1 MSVSYG
7 PSIPRGGL
15 VFSIDPMSVRSNKNR
30 YNLANNSN
38 WNFVDPGTS
47 ITNWTMNGSSTE
59 NRRFAN
65 TNPLGVTSLIWDTP
79 SNDADSGADGGFNS
93 GRWAIDPTYYYRHSC
108 WIKRQVLGNGSVYL
122 GLYGYNSL
130 NQNMGVLNRSN
141 SANNTNPYFYAGAW
155 DSGYG
160 LSANQWYL
168 FVGYTFPQGS
178 GSGAVHADHGIYN
191 TSGTKV
197 SSGGSDYV
205 WQEGNVQTAI
215 RSYLYYST
223 TTTTAQCWW
232 NPRIDKLDGTE
243 PSIADLID
251 GHGGKLIDTSRYRYD
266 AIAANG
272 AEINLSNTSPII
284 RLNGSNSY
292 FEIPNWYDFSDS
304 NALTLSMWVKSDTS
318 TWNAVGCLWSKR
330 NQFIIHPST
339 GGTSV
344 SFYVY
349 TTTWEAVT
357 YAMSNIDSWNQ
368 IGMVY
373 KDGALKAYVNG
384 VNVASASKGATLG
397 SDTGSGYIGWDDGQ
411 ASRYFDGDIG
421 QCHAWNRNLSV
432 DEMNRLFNAERAR
445 YGV

>member
-1 MSVSYG
+1 MSISYG
-7 PSIPRGGL
+7 PNVPRGGL
-15 VFSIDPMSVRSNKNR
+15 VFSIDPMSLRSNRNR

-47 ITNWTMNGSSTE
+47 ITNWTMNGSASE
-59 NRRFAN
+59 NRRIAN

-79 SNDADSGADGGFNS
+79 SNDVGSDADGGFNS
-93 GRWAIDPTYYYRHSC
+93 GRWNIDPTYYYRHSC
-108 WIKRQVLGNGSVYL
+108 WIQRHVLGDGNVYL
-122 GLYGYNSL
+122 GLYGYNASAQ
-130 NQNMGVLNRSN
+130 NQGVYSRSTG
-141 SANNTNPYFYAGAW
+141 ANNANPYFFASTWGTYNLTAGP
-155 DSGYG
+155 
-160 LSANQWYL
+160 WYL
-168 FVGYTFPQGS
+168 FVGHVHPQGS
-178 GSGAVHADHGIYN
+178 GTGAYHPESGIYAAN
-191 TSGTKV
+191 GTMV
-197 SSGGSDYV
+197 YTGASDYV

-215 RSYLYYST
+215 RSYLYYSVNTAT
-223 TTTTAQCWW
+223 TQCWW

-243 PSIADLID
+243 PSIADLLD

-304 NALTLSMWVKSDTS
+304 NALSVAMWVKSAAS
-318 TWNAVGCLWSKR
+318 TWNATGCLWSKR
-330 NQFIIHPST
+330 NQFIIHPNS
-339 GGTSV
+339 GTTTIN
-344 SFYVY
+344 FYVY
-349 TTTWEAVT
+349 TTTWESIQAGLSDIT
-357 YAMSNIDSWNQ
+357 QWNH

-384 VNVASASKGATLG
+384 VNVVSGSVGSTLG

-411 ASRYFDGDIG
+411 ASRYFNGDIG
-421 QCHAWNRNLSV
+421 QCHAWNRNLGAS
-432 DEMNRLFNAERAR
+432 EWAALFNAERAR